1 MSEHRI
7 KLNWKRA
14 TPDFDYKTYNREHTV
29 TFKNGRP
36 LEMSAAPAYKG
47 DASKVDPEEAFV
59 ASLSSC
65 HMLTFLAMAAGR
77 KLVVDS
83 YVDDAVGYLETNADG
98 NLAITRAIL
107 RPRIAFGGPAP
118 DAATVQALHDKAH
131 HGCFIANSVKT
142 EVTVE
147 SAEPAGVR

>member
-7 KLNWKRA
+7 NLCWKRA

-47 DASKVDPEEAFV
+47 DSSKVDPEEAFV

-98 NLAITRAIL
+98 NLAITRVIL